1 MTRKRGDIKRKK
13 GEGRNEG
20 CNRIAYNIDQS

>member
-13 GEGRNEG
+13 GAERNEG